1 MTNNVVMWEVMSAL
15 AFVKPFSIFSDHWFA
30 RSISLGVT
38 AALDREAPTSLM
50 FEDEPACPVPGA
62 CPKANVPR
70 VTDHNQLATRSG
82 VLVMGGL
89 DLEMKLVKT
98 ESVDIKPY
106 LDYSRFFRTGIDGTC
121 SDSSKCGGFTVGV
134 LGRFNVGKDPVHALR
149 LVAELRLMGEG
160 FAPHYFDTFYEI
172 DKVLN
177 LGTGGVKPGSGQVPL
192 TKLQS
197 VVGDATHAPVPGRT
211 GYYLE
216 ASYGVRDTIGVTVA
230 LEGDSASPN
239 MDFVAHLEIPWLSW
253 LQLFGTLYV
262 RNFDDFGTLFKL
274 DQRSIAF
281 AGVRVKPLPIL
292 FINLRAY
299 KTFQLDAYQTK
310 DGGPLG
316 SLQYENSVGFSGDL
330 GFGWEF

>member
-1 MTNNVVMWEVMSAL
+1 
-15 AFVKPFSIFSDHWFA
+15 
-30 RSISLGVT
+30 
-38 AALDREAPTSLM
+38 
-50 FEDEPACPVPGA
+50 
-62 CPKANVPR
+62 
-70 VTDHNQLATRSG
+70 
-82 VLVMGGL
+82 
-89 DLEMKLVKT
+89 
-98 ESVDIKPY
+98 
-106 LDYSRFFRTGIDGTC
+106 
-121 SDSSKCGGFTVGV
+121 
-134 LGRFNVGKDPVHALR
+134 
-149 LVAELRLMGEG
+149 MGEG

-177 LGTGGVKPGSGQVPL
+177 LGTGGRQAGLRPGAADQAA
-192 TKLQS
+192 
-197 VVGDATHAPVPGRT
+197 VGGGRRHARPGPRRT

-253 LQLFGTLYV
+253 LQVFGTLYV